1 MDDTRER
8 LMNCFQVIFPD
19 MPREE
24 MPSASSENVAAW
36 DSVAVITL
44 MSVIEEEFG
53 FPVDLD
59 DLASLDSFDHILSY
73 LQKRLQTA

>member
-24 MPSASSENVAAW
+24 MPSASSENTAAW

-44 MSVIEEEFG
+44 MSVLEEEFG

-59 DLASLDSFDHILSY
+59 DLASLDSFEHIYSY
-73 LQKRLQTA
+73 LQTRLSAA

>member
-8 LMNCFQVIFPD
+8 LMNCFEVIFPG

-24 MPSASSENVAAW
+24 MPAASSETVAAW

-59 DLASLDSFDHILSY
+59 DLASLDSFENIHTY